1 MKLLCKAMRAQPY
14 ELGGFASPSPMKA
27 PPLGYA
33 SSVEGLSR
41 SPAAAA
47 AISSGSPRGMGTGV
61 GYGSGAAYGGSTAS
75 VGASNGSP
83 HRHRPNSNSA
93 ALNALLGDL
102 IALDTVPIRQAE
114 DRQIVEEHYLEEMRR
129 AAAEADRA
137 DADCDDARHRIKQL
151 KATLGGARH
160 KRDSTAAIVSDY
172 KSRLEGINKAVE
184 EDRHAI
190 VALTDAKT
198 SAARAAKAAESD
210 RARLVRERLGA
221 AAAAV
226 AASASGIGGLASAAD
241 DDSIAAD
248 PSNSNTTATA
258 AGLVGASLEALRYE
272 VECEERRVL
281 ALRTRHSDAH
291 ALAKAISTDVAMLR
305 SRLQATE
312 RRRAELETA
321 RLQLAAIEANNGYT
335 DAAAAFAE
343 HKTLAEKAEWQRK
356 EIAATRV
363 EGQSMAL
370 HLIDGAKTR
379 AEAMNTERRRLIA
392 QYKAKYGSSSAD
404 VASNSSPARDGI
416 STNGGGGG
424 ALSVAS
430 EATLNDLIAVNS
442 TRRAELISLIVSSSA
457 EKEALEQYIGV
468 LSEKCGNLLQ
478 QLRAAEERRQATSA
492 VAVVAGMGIGG
503 SPAPQGRA
511 ASPAGHVHLL
521 SQSPIPKSAA
531 SAAPHVANNASK
543 YNGLNHTALDFGLS
557 ASPAARRF

>member
-1 MKLLCKAMRAQPY
+1 MRAQPY

-33 SSVEGLSR
+33 SSVEGPSR

-47 AISSGSPRGMGTGV
+47 VAINNSSPRGMGTGV
-61 GYGSGAAYGGSTAS
+61 GYGGSTAA

-83 HRHRPNSNSA
+83 HRHRPNSA
-93 ALNALLGDL
+93 VLNALLGDL

-221 AAAAV
+221 AAAA
-226 AASASGIGGLASAAD
+226 AASASGFGGLASAAD
-241 DDSIAAD
+241 DDSTTAD
-248 PSNSNTTATA
+248 PSNSNTNATA
-258 AGLVGASLEALRYE
+258 VGLVGASLEALRYE

-291 ALAKAISTDVAMLR
+291 ALAKAIGTDVAMLR